1 MKARIHVLAVVAFL
15 MAPQTPA
22 PLTFNGVWE
31 AVKVNA
37 QALPMTDRVVGDDRL
52 THVIRLHEMTIRL
65 RPNGKFQASL
75 RYRQAILS
83 KGEKI
88 ETVPLQNDTWVGDY
102 TVRGTHMKFV
112 PERQGKR
119 LVQPFEGEAAGRM
132 TTVGFDYEIVTKK
145 HYVLDLRKNDSI
157 Y

>member
-1 MKARIHVLAVVAFL
+1 MRGRVLAVTALVFSA
-15 MAPQTPA
+15 QKPA
-22 PLTFNGVWE
+22 PLVFNGVWE

-65 RPNGKFQASL
+65 NPNGKFQASL

-88 ETVPLQNDTWVGDY
+88 ETAPLQKDVWTGVY
-102 TVRGTHMKFV
+102 TVNGSHMKFV

-119 LVQPFEGEAAGRM
+119 QVQPFEGDAAGRAI
-132 TTVGFDYEIVTKK
+132 TVAFDYEIVTRR
-145 HYVLDLRKNDSI
+145 HYVLQLNKNDSI